1 LTPLFRKILI
11 ANRGEIAC
19 RIMRTAK
26 RLGIATV
33 AIYSDADRDAAH
45 VLLADEA
52 YRVGPPP
59 AAQSY
64 LDVSRIVE
72 ICRDAGVDAVHP
84 GYGFLSERRAFAEAL
99 REAGIGFIG
108 PNPEAIDA
116 MGDKITSKRVAA
128 EAGVSVV
135 PGYLGTI
142 ATAEEAVGIAD
153 EIGYPV
159 MIKASA
165 GGGGKGMRIA
175 HSASEVAESVE
186 RSRSEA
192 AASFGD
198 DRLFIEKFIVEP
210 RHIEIQILGDRH
222 GNIVHL
228 GERECSIQRRNQKVL
243 EESPSPFVDAAMR
256 SEMGAQAVALARAV
270 GYDSAGTVEFVVGQD
285 RSFYFLEMNTRLQ
298 VEHPVTEFVT
308 GLDLVE
314 EMIRVAAGEPLRYRQ
329 DDIRLEGWA
338 IESRICAEDPDRGF
352 LPSAGRLDIYHPPM
366 ERPGTLRIDDGVREG
381 DNVPALYDP
390 LIAKLVTYAET
401 RDEAIELQADA
412 LDDYAIE
419 GISTNID
426 FLSDL
431 HRHLKWRSG
440 ELSTALIANEYGA
453 RFEQRDC
460 DGEELLMRAAVA
472 ASAHARAF
480 YGRQRHDGE
489 PSIPMQFA
497 VLYDGTRIDLSVTL
511 DDAGATVQSGERSLS
526 LAADWRHGQP
536 FWRGSVDGAAVRLK
550 ISTADDVITLAR
562 RGQRTSLR
570 VLTPR
575 QADLFDRL
583 NATGNAHGTGQLVSP
598 LLGVLVRWMVGEG
611 DRFSA
616 GDPLCVLEAMK
627 MEMVLRAERDGVVT
641 HLDASPGN
649 SIEADAILMRF
660 A

>member
-1 LTPLFRKILI
+1 MSSLFRKILI

-19 RIMRTAK
+19 RIIKTAR

-45 VLLADEA
+45 VLEADEA

-64 LDVSRIVE
+64 LDIARIVE
-72 ICRDAGVDAVHP
+72 VCREAGVSAVHP

-99 REAGIGFIG
+99 RDAGISFIG
-108 PNPEAIDA
+108 PNPVAIDA

-128 EAGVSVV
+128 EASVSVV
-135 PGYLGTI
+135 PGHLGTI
-142 ATAEEAVGIAD
+142 ATTEDAVRISA

-159 MIKASA
+159 MVKASA

-175 HSASEVAESVE
+175 HSAEEVAESVE

-198 DRLFIEKFIVEP
+198 DRLFIEKFIIEP

-228 GERECSIQRRNQKVL
+228 GERECSVQRRNQKVL

-256 SEMGAQAVALARAV
+256 SAMGAQAIALARAV
-270 GYDSAGTVEFVVGQD
+270 GYDSAGTVEFVVGKD

-314 EMIRVAAGEPLRYRQ
+314 EMIRIAAGEPLRYRQ
-329 DDIRLEGWA
+329 EDITLKGWA
-338 IESRICAEDPDRGF
+338 VESRICAEDPERGF
-352 LPSAGRLDIYHPPM
+352 LPSAGRLDIYRTPD
-366 ERPGTLRIDDGVREG
+366 EQPGRLRIDDGVREG
-381 DNVPALYDP
+381 DEVPALYDP
-390 LIAKLVTYAET
+390 LIAKLITHAET
-401 RDEAIELQADA
+401 RGEAIELQAAA
-412 LDDYAIE
+412 LDAYAIE

-426 FLSDL
+426 FLSAL
-431 HRHLKWRSG
+431 HRHPKWLAG

-453 RFEQRDC
+453 RFQPRPCAE
-460 DGEELLMRAAVA
+460 EELFLRAAVA
-472 ASAHARAF
+472 VSAHMTMF
-480 YGRQRHDGE
+480 YGRMLPNART
-489 PSIPMQFA
+489 IVPMQFA
-497 VLYDGTRIDLSVTL
+497 VLCDNCRINLSAEPDG
-511 DDAGATVQSGERSLS
+511 GATTVQLAERTISI
-526 LAADWRHGQP
+526 ATDWRSGQP
-536 FWRGSVDGAAVRLK
+536 LWCGSVDGAAFQFKV
-550 ISTADDVITLAR
+550 STSDGVITLAR
-562 RGQRTSLR
+562 HGQRTSLR

-583 NATGNAHGTGQLVSP
+583 NKNDAADATGQLISP
-598 LLGVLVRWMVGEG
+598 LLGTLVRWLVAEG
-611 DRFSA
+611 DHFSA
-616 GDPLCVLEAMK
+616 GDPLCILEAMK
-627 MEMVLRAERDGVVT
+627 MEMLLRAERDGVVT
-641 HLDASPGN
+641 HLDVAPG
-649 SIEADAILMRF
+649 SGIEADAVLMRF
-660 A
+660 S

>member
-1 LTPLFRKILI
+1 LFRKILI

-26 RLGIATV
+26 RLGISTV

-72 ICRDAGVDAVHP
+72 ICREAGVDAVHP

-99 REAGIGFIG
+99 RKAAIGFIG
-108 PNPEAIDA
+108 PNPEAIEA

-128 EAGVSVV
+128 KAGVSVV
-135 PGYLGTI
+135 PGYLGTL
-142 ATAEEAVGIAD
+142 ATVEEAVRIAD

-175 HSASEVAESVE
+175 HSAAEVAESVE

-210 RHIEIQILGDRH
+210 RHIEIQVLGDRH

-243 EESPSPFVDAAMR
+243 EESPSPFVDEAMR
-256 SEMGAQAVALARAV
+256 SAMGAQAVALARAV

-314 EMIRVAAGEPLRYRQ
+314 EMIRIAAGEPLRYRQ
-329 DDIRLEGWA
+329 EHIRLRGWA
-338 IESRICAEDPDRGF
+338 IESRICAEDPERGF
-352 LPSAGRLDIYHPPM
+352 LPSAGRLDIYRPPM
-366 ERPGTLRIDDGVREG
+366 ERSGSLRIDDGVREG

-390 LIAKLVTYAET
+390 LIAKLVTHADT
-401 RDEAIELQADA
+401 RDEAITLQADA
-412 LDDYAIE
+412 LDEYAIE

-431 HRHLKWRSG
+431 HRHPKWRAG

-453 RFEQRDC
+453 RFEPRTC
-460 DGEELLMRAAVA
+460 AGEELLVRAAVA
-472 ASAHARAF
+472 ASAHATAF
-480 YGRQRHDGE
+480 YGRRHHNTR
-489 PSIPMQFA
+489 PAILMQVA
-497 VLYDGTRIDLSVTL
+497 VLDGGSRIDLSVKVGH
-511 DDAGATVQSGERSLS
+511 AGATIELPDRSL
-526 LAADWRHGQP
+526 LLVTDWQSGQP
-536 FWRGSVDGAAVRLK
+536 FWRGSIDGAAVLFK
-550 ISTADDVITLAR
+550 ISMIDDVITLAR
-562 RGQRTSLR
+562 KGLRTPLR

-583 NATGNAHGTGQLVSP
+583 NATGKADGSGQLISP
-598 LLGVLVRWMVGEG
+598 LLGVLNRWMVIEG

-641 HLDASPGN
+641 HLEAAPGE
-649 SIEADAILMRF
+649 SVEADAVLMRF
-660 A
+660 I

>member
-1 LTPLFRKILI
+1 
-11 ANRGEIAC
+11 
-19 RIMRTAK
+19 
-26 RLGIATV
+26 
-33 AIYSDADRDAAH
+33 
-45 VLLADEA
+45 
-52 YRVGPPP
+52 
-59 AAQSY
+59 
-64 LDVSRIVE
+64 
-72 ICRDAGVDAVHP
+72 
-84 GYGFLSERRAFAEAL
+84 
-99 REAGIGFIG
+99 
-108 PNPEAIDA
+108 
-116 MGDKITSKRVAA
+116 
-128 EAGVSVV
+128 
-135 PGYLGTI
+135 
-142 ATAEEAVGIAD
+142 
-153 EIGYPV
+153 
-159 MIKASA
+159 
-165 GGGGKGMRIA
+165 
-175 HSASEVAESVE
+175 
-186 RSRSEA
+186 
-192 AASFGD
+192 
-198 DRLFIEKFIVEP
+198 
-210 RHIEIQILGDRH
+210 
-222 GNIVHL
+222 VHL

-314 EMIRVAAGEPLRYRQ
+314 EMIRIAAGEPLRYRQ

-352 LPSAGRLDIYHPPM
+352 LPSAGRLDIYRPPM
-366 ERPGTLRIDDGVREG
+366 ERPGILRIDDGVREG

-390 LIAKLVTYAET
+390 LIAKLVAYAET

-431 HRHLKWRSG
+431 HRHPKWRTG

-453 RFEQRDC
+453 RFEQRAC

-472 ASAHARAF
+472 ASAHATAF

-489 PSIPMQFA
+489 PSIPMTFA
-497 VLYDGTRIDLSVTL
+497 VLCDGTRIDLSVTL
-511 DDAGATVQSGERSLS
+511 DDTGAAVQSGERSLS
-526 LAADWRHGQP
+526 LAADWRSGQP
-536 FWRGSVDGAAVRLK
+536 FWRGSIDGTALRFK
-550 ISTADDVITLAR
+550 ISTVDDVITLAR
-562 RGQRTSLR
+562 RGQRTSLQ

-583 NATGNAHGTGQLVSP
+583 NATGNAHGSGQLVSP